1 MTTISFFK
9 YKKNK
14 YWAFTQ
20 MRLAYDVIKN
30 SPGVLFFKLLG
41 TGAGDGFSLFPDFST
56 YSILCVWKQE
66 SDALNF
72 INNSDHSK
80 VISQKAFS
88 RQDFFLKT
96 IKCHGKWDGVTPF
109 VANDRSLNEK
119 NKIGIITRAKI
130 NKAKLFEFWNS
141 VPKASQAIKN
151 AKGVEWC
158 KGIGE
163 WPFIQQAT
171 FSVWDN
177 LESVKNFAYN
187 KGAHSEIV
195 KKTKKRNWYSED
207 LFARFEILHSE
218 LKIL

>member
-56 YSILCVWKQE
+56 YSIICVWKHE

-109 VANDRSLNEK
+109 VSNDTSLNEK

-130 NKAKLFEFWNS
+130 NKARLFEFWNS

-195 KKTKKRNWYSED
+195 RKTKKRNWYSED